1 MKDVA
6 ELRIDSKHKHAP
18 ETVVVGLMA
27 ILMSLATGWACL
39 AAWSDLPANLH
50 AVMPIVHHQ
59 APDSP
64 AASVLL
70 MDSCQAAFENLY
82 RSSHWTSD
90 EIATYWER
98 IQQVCNEKWGSTSRV
113 LYLMVVPTIGREGE
127 VAWWPWNLTIT
138 QDGRNHAITFGDSIV
153 GLSKAFQGRI
163 YSTMDGLIRLPDQV
177 DVRRPFQIAYAI
189 TQVTIGPF

>member
-1 MKDVA
+1 MKDFA
-6 ELRIDSKHKHAP
+6 GLRIGLHNH
-18 ETVVVGLMA
+18 TRGIVIVGLIA
-27 ILMSLATGWACL
+27 ILVPLTAGLACF
-39 AAWSDLPANLH
+39 AAWSDLPANRH

-64 AASVLL
+64 AASILL
-70 MDSCQAAFENLY
+70 MHSCQVAFEDLY
-82 RSSHWTSD
+82 RSSHWTCD

-98 IQQVCNEKWGSTSRV
+98 IRQVCIEKWGNTSRV

-127 VAWWPWNLTIT
+127 VAWWPWNLTIM
-138 QDGRNHAITFGDSIV
+138 QDGQNHAINFGDLIV

-163 YSTMDGLIRLPDQV
+163 YSTMDGLVRIPDSI

-189 TQVTIGPF
+189 TEVTIGPF